1 MDQLGDNQIMSEE
14 LKKEHGLLG
23 NQNAAKPKKERLEET
38 RTFRFKAS
46 ELAAMKRAAR
56 EMKVNGK
63 SVPLR
68 VWVRLACCQK
78 AGHAPPEMEPETW

>member
-1 MDQLGDNQIMSEE
+1 MSEE
-14 LKKEHGLLG
+14 VKKEHGLLG

-46 ELAAMKRAAR
+46 ELTAMKRAAK

-68 VWVRLACCQK
+68 VWVRLACCKK